1 MSNFKGLAMNLEIRQ
16 LDANTFYL
24 YDLDTKSASIDFSEQ
39 HLTLNDAQE
48 YLDMMLLDFGTDAEN
63 GMI

>member
-1 MSNFKGLAMNLEIRQ
+1 MNLEIRQ
-16 LDANTFYL
+16 LDKNTWYL
-24 YDLDTKSASIDFSEQ
+24 YDQDTQNASIDFDEQ
-39 HLTLNDAQE
+39 HPTRNDAQE

>member
-1 MSNFKGLAMNLEIRQ
+1 MNLEIRQ
-16 LDANTFYL
+16 LDQNTWYL
-24 YDLDTKSASIDFSEQ
+24 YDLDTQNASIDFDEQ
-39 HLTLNDAQE
+39 HPTRNDAQE